1 MPKKGT
7 LCTSIGSFVAMNTH
21 EAFSKENYM
30 STLKALLM
38 ATVLWVPGLERF
50 PSFVASQQLP
60 VLAAHGVI
68 WSVGRKA
75 PVLRGLS

>member
-1 MPKKGT
+1 MLKKGT

-50 PSFVASQQLP
+50 PSRVSSSQSWLRMESSG
-60 VLAAHGVI
+60 VLE
-68 WSVGRKA
+68 GR
-75 PVLRGLS
+75 LRS